1 LSRVLQPSRQR
12 AKIPSADFTDYTDS
26 TQQFGKL
33 FSLLPNLRNL
43 CNLRINPKLFAL
55 RAQLRAGPPALPVVT
70 LRFSSSVLA
79 KFTRGRI
86 SRYAMTDKDYFA
98 QVQGF
103 LRLES
108 EAIAQTAA
116 RLKGNQIARV
126 IELLA
131 SCQGKIVIVGVGKS
145 GIIAQKIAATMTS
158 TGSGAIYLHPSDALH
173 GGIGIINGDDV
184 VMILSNSGE
193 TDELL
198 EMLPYLK
205 RRSVPIIAL
214 VGNVKSTLAERA
226 DAVIDGSVDQEACP
240 LNLAPTTST
249 TVALA
254 LGDAL
259 AMTLMQVKG
268 LTSDDFAVNHP
279 AGQLGKRLT
288 LTVGDLMHSGPS
300 NPTVPSNATWIDAV
314 KGITAGGLGAV
325 SVIDEQGRLAGIIT
339 DGDLRRAI
347 QNHDPARLAAVPCVE
362 LMTSNPTVASPDLL
376 AYDALQ
382 LMEDRPSQISVLPVV
397 DGERVCVG
405 LIRVHDIV
413 RSGL

>member
-1 LSRVLQPSRQR
+1 
-12 AKIPSADFTDYTDS
+12 
-26 TQQFGKL
+26 
-33 FSLLPNLRNL
+33 
-43 CNLRINPKLFAL
+43 
-55 RAQLRAGPPALPVVT
+55 
-70 LRFSSSVLA
+70 
-79 KFTRGRI
+79 
-86 SRYAMTDKDYFA
+86 MTDKDYFA
-98 QVQGF
+98 EVQGF

-108 EAIAQTAA
+108 EAIQQTST
-116 RLKGNQIARV
+116 RLQPGQIKRAV
-126 IELLA
+126 ELLA
-131 SCQGKIVIVGVGKS
+131 ACQGKIVIVGVGKS

-158 TGSGAIYLHPSDALH
+158 TGTGALHLHPSDALH
-173 GGIGIINGDDV
+173 GGIGIINSDDV

-193 TDELL
+193 TDEIV

-205 RRSVPIIAL
+205 RRGVPIIAL
-214 VGNVKSTLAERA
+214 VGNLNSTLARRA
-226 DAVIDGSVDQEACP
+226 DAIIDGSVDQEACP

-268 LTSDDFAVNHP
+268 LTTDDFAVNHP

-288 LTVGDLMHSGPS
+288 LTVADLMHAGSS
-300 NPTVPSNATWIDAV
+300 NPTIALKATWVDAV

-325 SVIDEQGRLAGIIT
+325 SVIDDDGRLAGIIT

-347 QNHDPARLAAVPCVE
+347 QNHDPAGLAQLPCLD
-362 LMTSNPTVASPDLL
+362 LMTKDPAVAQPELL
-376 AYDALQ
+376 AYDALR

-397 DGERVCVG
+397 NGDRVCVG
-405 LIRVHDIV
+405 LIRLHDIV

>member
-1 LSRVLQPSRQR
+1 
-12 AKIPSADFTDYTDS
+12 
-26 TQQFGKL
+26 
-33 FSLLPNLRNL
+33 
-43 CNLRINPKLFAL
+43 
-55 RAQLRAGPPALPVVT
+55 
-70 LRFSSSVLA
+70 
-79 KFTRGRI
+79 
-86 SRYAMTDKDYFA
+86 MTDKNYFA
-98 QVQGF
+98 EVQGF

-108 EAIAQTAA
+108 EAIAQTAG
-116 RLKGNQIARV
+116 RLQPDEIERV
-126 IELLA
+126 VQVLA
-131 SCQGKIVIVGVGKS
+131 NCKGKIVILGVGKS

-158 TGSGAIYLHPSDALH
+158 TGTGALYLHPSDALH
-173 GGIGIINGDDV
+173 GGIGIINSQDA

-193 TDELL
+193 TDEII

-205 RRSVPIIAL
+205 RRQVPIIAL
-214 VGNVKSTLAERA
+214 VGNLNSTLAHRA

-268 LTSDDFAVNHP
+268 LTPDDFAVNHP

-288 LTVGDLMHSGPS
+288 LTVADLMHSGAD
-300 NPTVPSNATWIDAV
+300 NPTIALGAMWVDAV
-314 KGITAGGLGAV
+314 KGISAGGLGAV
-325 SVIDEQGRLAGIIT
+325 NVVDDAGRLAGIIT

-347 QNHDPARLAAVPCVE
+347 QKSEPGSLANLRSDE
-362 LMTSNPTVASPDLL
+362 LMTPNPAVASPELL
-376 AYDALQ
+376 AYDALR

-397 DGERVCVG
+397 DGDRVCVG
-405 LIRVHDIV
+405 LIRLHDIV

>member
-1 LSRVLQPSRQR
+1 
-12 AKIPSADFTDYTDS
+12 
-26 TQQFGKL
+26 
-33 FSLLPNLRNL
+33 
-43 CNLRINPKLFAL
+43 
-55 RAQLRAGPPALPVVT
+55 
-70 LRFSSSVLA
+70 
-79 KFTRGRI
+79 
-86 SRYAMTDKDYFA
+86 MTDKNYFA
-98 QVQGF
+98 EVQGF

-108 EAIAQTAA
+108 EAIAQTAT
-116 RLKGNQIARV
+116 RLERDQIERV
-126 IELLA
+126 VQLLA
-131 SCQGKIVIVGVGKS
+131 TCRGKIVILGVGKS

-158 TGSGAIYLHPSDALH
+158 TGSGALYLHPSDALH
-173 GGIGIINGDDV
+173 GGIGIINSDDV

-193 TDELL
+193 TDEII

-205 RRSVPIIAL
+205 RRQVPIIAL
-214 VGNVKSTLAERA
+214 VGNPGSTLARRA
-226 DAVIDGSVDQEACP
+226 DAFIDGSVDQEACP

-268 LTSDDFAVNHP
+268 LTPDDFAVNHP

-288 LTVGDLMHSGPS
+288 LTVADLMHSGAD
-300 NPTVPSNATWIDAV
+300 NPTIAVGARWVDAV
-314 KGITAGGLGAV
+314 KGISAGGLGAV
-325 SVIDEQGRLAGIIT
+325 NVIDDAGRLAGIIT

-347 QNHDPARLAAVPCVE
+347 QKSDPAALANLLSDE
-362 LMTSNPTVASPDLL
+362 LMTRNPAVASPELL

-397 DGERVCVG
+397 DSDRVCVG
-405 LIRVHDIV
+405 LIRLHDIV